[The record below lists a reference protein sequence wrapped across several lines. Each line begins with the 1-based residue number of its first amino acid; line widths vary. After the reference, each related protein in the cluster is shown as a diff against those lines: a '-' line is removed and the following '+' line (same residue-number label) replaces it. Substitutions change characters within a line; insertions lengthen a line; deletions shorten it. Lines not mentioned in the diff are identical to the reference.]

1 MSHILINTE
10 KMPVDVRVAY
20 QVRMQ
25 LELQVLAVTNTLH
38 DAFCDIICS
47 VHRIVISLYHLVM
60 YRIPLMIV
68 LEDFGTR
75 FINIK

>member
-25 LELQVLAVTNTLH
+25 LELQVEAVTNTLH
-38 DAFCDIICS
+38 DAFCDII
-47 VHRIVISLYHLVM
+47 V
-60 YRIPLMIV
+60 
-68 LEDFGTR
+68 
-75 FINIK
+75 FIEL

>member
-25 LELQVLAVTNTLH
+25 LELQVEAVTNTLH
-38 DAFCDIICS
+38 DAFCDII
-47 VHRIVISLYHLVM
+47 
-60 YRIPLMIV
+60 PA
-68 LEDFGTR
+68 TP
-75 FINIK
+75 

>member
-38 DAFCDIICS
+38 DAFCDIIPDTKRS
-47 VHRIVISLYHLVM
+47 
-60 YRIPLMIV
+60 
-68 LEDFGTR
+68 
-75 FINIK
+75 